1 MDGWKAFSVV
11 LGLLVTVLSWAGK
24 DQIGTM
30 REAAKE
36 TNAKLD
42 KLSAE
47 NAELTTALKL
57 MSQQLAAAKDD
68 ERQDEMLSKHWRL
81 HGWAR
86 DEINKLRFGQGLQPV
101 AWPGL
106 E

>member
-1 MDGWKAFSVV
+1 MDGWKAFTIV
-11 LGLLVTVLSWAGK
+11 LGLLVTVLSWTGK
-24 DQIGTM
+24 DQITSM
-30 REAAKE
+30 REETKA

-42 KLSAE
+42 KLAAD

-68 ERQDEMLSKHWRL
+68 ERQDGVLSKHWKL

-86 DEINKLRFGQGLQPV
+86 DEINKLRFEQGLQPV